1 MARKIEFT
9 YEDILRREERR
20 GFTSMVKPVGSLCNM
35 RCKYCYYLDKAAL
48 YDYHEPKMDDDLLEL
63 YIRRNIEGNASPV
76 LSFAWHGGEPLL
88 AGIDF
93 YKKAVALQKKYAEGR
108 EVENSIQTNGLLV
121 NREWCDFFRDNNFLV
136 GISIDGPEDIHD
148 AHRFDTGGQPT
159 FARVMKAIEMMYRSR
174 VEYNTLSTVN
184 VHSEG
189 RGHEVYRFLRQISM
203 FMQFLPVAELVSDG
217 FIQSPDKESAQI
229 APWSVSAR
237 GFGQFMCDIFD
248 DWVVNDVGERYV
260 QLFDATLANYVGVQ
274 PSICSLC
281 ETCGTGLTV
290 EHATEIAAA
299 ADRPVHGIRINA
311 QNVLDLFHELKRIAS
326 LVVELV
332 HKGEDGNVAQR
343 TDLKELFGLGL
354 DALGAVDDHNSS
366 VGGHKGTV
374 GILREVLVAGGIE
387 DVDAG
392 AVVGELQH
400 RGGNGNTAL
409 LLDVHPVRDGM
420 LGRALALDRAG
431 GLDAAGIEQQ
441 LLGKR
446 CFTRVRVGYYRERPA
461 AFYLFSV
468 IRHIPHPYI
477 IGNM

>member
-1 MARKIEFT
+1 
-9 YEDILRREERR
+9 
-20 GFTSMVKPVGSLCNM
+20 
-35 RCKYCYYLDKAAL
+35 
-48 YDYHEPKMDDDLLEL
+48 MDDGLLEL

-148 AHRFDTGGQPT
+148 AHRFDAGGQPT
-159 FARVMKAIEMMYRSR
+159 FARVMKAIETMYRSR

-189 RGHEVYRFLRQISM
+189 RGHEVYRFLRQISV

-217 FIQSPDKESAQI
+217 FIQSPDKERAQI

-248 DWVVNDVGERYV
+248 DWVVSDVGERYV

-290 EHATEIAAA
+290 EHNGDVYACDHFVYPEYRLGNIHTDSLSDLAYC
-299 ADRPVHGIRINA
+299 DRQFEFGV
-311 QNVLDLFHELKRIAS
+311 LKRSS
-326 LVVELV
+326 LPHQCRHCKYYFLCR
-332 HKGEDGNVAQR
+332 GECPKHRFIKDSTDEYGLNILCDGYKMFFEHTEPYMQR
-343 TDLKELFGLGL
+343 MK
-354 DALGAVDDHNSS
+354 
-366 VGGHKGTV
+366 
-374 GILREVLVAGGIE
+374 
-387 DVDAG
+387 
-392 AVVGELQH
+392 
-400 RGGNGNTAL
+400 AL
-409 LLDVHPVRDGM
+409 LLEKKSPSLVMGM
-420 LGRALALDRAG
+420 A
-431 GLDAAGIEQQ
+431 
-441 LLGKR
+441 
-446 CFTRVRVGYYRERPA
+446 RER
-461 AFYLFSV
+461 LK
-468 IRHIPHPYI
+468 RR
-477 IGNM
+477 